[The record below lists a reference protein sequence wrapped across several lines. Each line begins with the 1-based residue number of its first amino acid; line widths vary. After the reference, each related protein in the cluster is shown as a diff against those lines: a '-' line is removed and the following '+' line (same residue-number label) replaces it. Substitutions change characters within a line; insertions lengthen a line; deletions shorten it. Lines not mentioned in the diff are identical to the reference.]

1 MNAEGERHDGL
12 PCATGT
18 GGVPPA
24 NVGTAE
30 CPREIAECRGAAL
43 TSNFTLVKRSE
54 TVVKLLQRERAL
66 RIGKPQSSDKS
77 WVNDKLK

>member
-12 PCATGT
+12 PCATGA

-30 CPREIAECRGAAL
+30 CPREIVECRGAAL

-54 TVVKLLQRERAL
+54 TVVKLLQRDRAL
-66 RIGKPQSSDKS
+66 RIGKPQSSG
-77 WVNDKLK
+77 KLSST

>member
-30 CPREIAECRGAAL
+30 CPRELKCRGVAL
-43 TSNFTLVKRSE
+43 TSNFTLVERSE
-54 TVVKLLQRERAL
+54 TVVKLLKRDRAL
-66 RIGKPQSSDKS
+66 RIGKPQSSGKDVS
-77 WVNDKLK
+77 TLKL